1 MKVTVLALLLFLG
14 ATVARAAVHTEVVE
28 YKHGD
33 VVLEGYLAY
42 DDGSTDRRPGVLVV
56 HEWTGHNPYVR
67 KRAEQ
72 LAGLG
77 YVAFA
82 LDMYGK
88 GVHAKDPKEAA
99 ALAGTYKND
108 RKLMRAR
115 AGAGLD
121 VLKKQTLVD
130 PQRLAAIGYCFGGT
144 TVLEMARGGAD
155 LAGVVSFH
163 GDLNTPTPEDARNIK
178 GKVLAQH
185 GADDPFV
192 PPAVVAAFE
201 EEMRKGAVDWQLVK
215 YGGAVHSFTNP
226 GAGNDNS
233 RGAAYNAKADHRSW
247 QAMQDFFH
255 EIFPQTQ
262 HSRQAERE
270 E

>member
-1 MKVTVLALLLFLG
+1 MTRWFLALLGTLAA
-14 ATVARAAVHTEVVE
+14 ATAQAAVKTEVIE

-42 DDGSTDRRPGVLVV
+42 DDAVSAKRPGVLVV

-72 LAGLG
+72 LAALG

-88 GVHAKDPKEAA
+88 GVHAKDPQEAA
-99 ALAGTYKND
+99 KLAGIYKSD

-115 AGAGLD
+115 AAAGLD
-121 VLKKQTLVD
+121 VLRKQ
-130 PQRLAAIGYCFGGT
+130 PQTDTTHLAAIGYCFGGT
-144 TVLEMARGGAD
+144 TVLELARGGAD
-155 LAGVVSFH
+155 LVGVVSFH
-163 GDLNTPTPEDARNIK
+163 GALATPTPEDAKNIK
-178 GKVLAQH
+178 GKVLALH

-192 PPAVVAAFE
+192 PAPEVAGFE
-201 EEMRKGAVDWQLVK
+201 DEMRKAGVDWELVK

-226 GAGNDNS
+226 DAGSDAS
-233 RGAAYNAKADHRSW
+233 KGAAYNASADHRSW
-247 QAMQDFFH
+247 QAMKDFFG
-255 EIFPQTQ
+255 EVFAKKP
-262 HSRQAERE
+262 
-270 E
+270 